1 MSNTTSNNT
10 ESLNTTSSNNT
21 SLNAQS
27 LNSIS
32 PEQISPEDIIRL
44 KNIEKLIR
52 VFINNFIVPRHI
64 DVKHNNAQKTIKGYI
79 D

>member
-1 MSNTTSNNT
+1 M
-10 ESLNTTSSNNT
+10 SLNTTSNT
-21 SLNAQS
+21 ESFNTTSPNAQS

-32 PEQISPEDIIRL
+32 PDAISPEDIIRL

-64 DVKHNNAQKTIKGYI
+64 DVKHNNA
-79 D
+79 